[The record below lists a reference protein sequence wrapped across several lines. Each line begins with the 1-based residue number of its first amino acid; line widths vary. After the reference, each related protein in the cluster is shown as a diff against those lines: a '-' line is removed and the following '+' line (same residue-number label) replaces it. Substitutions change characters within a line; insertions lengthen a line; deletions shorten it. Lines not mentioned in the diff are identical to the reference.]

1 MKLGA
6 QEGRK
11 VDLER
16 VKEGSWG
23 EHDQD
28 ILYEISTN

>member
-1 MKLGA
+1 MKLGP
-6 QEGRK
+6 RK
-11 VDLER
+11 VEVDLER

-28 ILYEISTN
+28 ILHEISTN